1 MHTILGIRK
10 RGKVVTAAAALF
22 VLLLVGSSLVL
33 VPAGCSGVVTS
44 CGAVDGRVLSEGLH
58 WKLPM
63 VQNVVNMD
71 NHILRLELPFT
82 SACADYQMVCGTVS
96 MSYRIRPERSAF
108 VYQTFGKSVEN
119 TLVLPSVPACI
130 KATTARYSAEELLS
144 RLESISEKIKQEIH
158 QELQPYGLSV
168 EALYI
173 TELRL
178 VDGPSSHQNTT
189 SQAAQQ
195 ACAEADYYRYKRQE
209 EQNSKLQSEP
219 SDAPTGQTD
228 EDIQQY

>member
-1 MHTILGIRK
+1 M
-10 RGKVVTAAAALF
+10 
-22 VLLLVGSSLVL
+22 
-33 VPAGCSGVVTS
+33 
-44 CGAVDGRVLSEGLH
+44 
-58 WKLPM
+58 
-63 VQNVVNMD
+63 
-71 NHILRLELPFT
+71 
-82 SACADYQMVCGTVS
+82 
-96 MSYRIRPERSAF
+96 
-108 VYQTFGKSVEN
+108 
-119 TLVLPSVPACI
+119 
-130 KATTARYSAEELLS
+130 
-144 RLESISEKIKQEIH
+144 
-158 QELQPYGLSV
+158 QPYGLSV

-178 VDGPSSHQNTT
+178 VDEPSSHQNTA